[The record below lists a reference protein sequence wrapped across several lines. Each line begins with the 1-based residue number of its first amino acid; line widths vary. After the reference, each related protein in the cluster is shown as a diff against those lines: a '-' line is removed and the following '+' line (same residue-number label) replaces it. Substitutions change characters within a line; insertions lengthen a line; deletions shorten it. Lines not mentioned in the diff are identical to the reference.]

1 MYENGIIWVEV
12 VQIMFYG
19 SKVHCIDDK
28 GRLTL
33 SSIYRDE
40 FTSQKCYAC
49 YGLDHCLELYPE
61 ETYIKKVSTITSLND
76 FDENARKVKRTFLS
90 NTFLLTID
98 SHNRILLPKTLL
110 EKTELAKNVIVIGM
124 YDHLEMWDEEKY
136 TEIEKNNLDDF
147 AKNAKEVISC
157 E

>member
-1 MYENGIIWVEV
+1 M
-12 VQIMFYG
+12 
-19 SKVHCIDDK
+19 
-28 GRLTL
+28 
-33 SSIYRDE
+33 
-40 FTSQKCYAC
+40 
-49 YGLDHCLELYPE
+49 
-61 ETYIKKVSTITSLND
+61 ITSLND

-136 TEIEKNNLDDF
+136 TEIEKKNLDDF

>member
-1 MYENGIIWVEV
+1 M
-12 VQIMFYG
+12 
-19 SKVHCIDDK
+19 
-28 GRLTL
+28 
-33 SSIYRDE
+33 
-40 FTSQKCYAC
+40 
-49 YGLDHCLELYPE
+49 
-61 ETYIKKVSTITSLND
+61 ITSLND

-110 EKTELAKNVIVIGM
+110 EKTDLAKNVIVIGM
-124 YDHLEMWDEEKY
+124 YDPLEMWDVEEEKY
-136 TEIEKNNLDDF
+136 TEIEKKNLDDF